1 MTLTTRRMVES
12 AILIAIGTV
21 LSILS
26 FQGPWALGGSITICS
41 MLPLVFIA
49 QRHGSKWGVFS
60 AFIYALLQMML
71 GFKNVGYGRNILEMV
86 LIALLDYI
94 LAFSVIGLAGV
105 FNKRFSQHRTALMVG
120 IAVTFFA
127 RFLFHFVSGWLIW
140 EALWP
145 NELAWSSPLWSLVYN
160 GSYMLPE
167 TLITLLVAWISY
179 IPLKRYWLGE
189 DLGMTGMTGIQ
200 SQR

>member
-1 MTLTTRRMVES
+1 MPLSTRRMVES

-71 GFKNVGYGRNILEMV
+71 GFKNVGYGRSILEMV

-94 LAFSVIGLAGV
+94 LAFSVIGLASA
-105 FNKRFSQHRTALMVG
+105 FNKRFSQRRTALMVG
-120 IAVTFFA
+120 IAVTFFV
-127 RFLFHFVSGWLIW
+127 RFLFHFASGWLIW

-145 NELAWSSPLWSLVYN
+145 NELAWSSPLWSLAYN

-189 DLGMTGMTGIQ
+189 DLGRTGIQ

>member
-21 LSILS
+21 LSVLS

-49 QRHGSKWGVFS
+49 WRHGTRWGLFS
-60 AFIYALLQMML
+60 AFVYALLQMFL
-71 GFKNVGYGRNILEMV
+71 GLKNVGYGRNPGEML
-86 LIALLDYI
+86 LIALLDYV
-94 LAFSVIGLAGV
+94 LAFTAIGLSAMFKGRV
-105 FNKRFSQHRTALMVG
+105 KDNRLAVVLG
-120 IAVTFFA
+120 IVVTFA
-127 RFLFHFVSGWLIW
+127 LRFLCHFLSGWLIW

-145 NELAWSSPLWSLVYN
+145 NEHGYAAPMWSLLYN

-167 TLITLLVAWISY
+167 TLITAVVAFASFG
-179 IPLKRYWLGE
+179 PLKRYWLGE
-189 DLGMTGMTGIQ
+189 DLAKN
-200 SQR
+200 

>member
-21 LSILS
+21 LSVLS

-49 QRHGSKWGVFS
+49 WRHGTRWGLFS
-60 AFIYALLQMML
+60 AFVYALLQMFL
-71 GFKNVGYGRNILEMV
+71 GLKNVGYGRNPGEML
-86 LIALLDYI
+86 LIALLDYV
-94 LAFSVIGLAGV
+94 LAFTAIGLSAMFKGRV
-105 FNKRFSQHRTALMVG
+105 KDNRLAVVLG
-120 IAVTFFA
+120 IVVTFA
-127 RFLFHFVSGWLIW
+127 LRFLCHFLSGWLIW

-145 NELAWSSPLWSLVYN
+145 NELGYAAPMWSLLYN

-167 TLITLLVAWISY
+167 TLITAVVAFASFG
-179 IPLKRYWLGE
+179 PLKRYWLGE
-189 DLGMTGMTGIQ
+189 DLVG
-200 SQR
+200 R

>member
-21 LSILS
+21 LSVLS

-49 QRHGSKWGVFS
+49 WRHGTRWGLFS
-60 AFIYALLQMML
+60 AFVYALLQMFL
-71 GFKNVGYGRNILEMV
+71 GLKNVGYGRNPGEML
-86 LIALLDYI
+86 LIALLDYV
-94 LAFSVIGLAGV
+94 LAFTAIGLAAMFKGRV
-105 FNKRFSQHRTALMVG
+105 KDNRLAVVLG
-120 IAVTFFA
+120 IVVTFA
-127 RFLFHFVSGWLIW
+127 LRFLCHFLSGWLIW

-145 NELAWSSPLWSLVYN
+145 NELGYAAPMWSLLYN

-167 TLITLLVAWISY
+167 TLITAVVAFASFG
-179 IPLKRYWLGE
+179 PLKRYWLGE
-189 DLGMTGMTGIQ
+189 DLAG
-200 SQR
+200 R

>member
-21 LSILS
+21 LSVLS

-49 QRHGSKWGVFS
+49 WRHGTRWGLFS
-60 AFIYALLQMML
+60 AFVYALLQMFL
-71 GFKNVGYGRNILEMV
+71 GLKNVGYGRNPGEML
-86 LIALLDYI
+86 LIALLDYV
-94 LAFSVIGLAGV
+94 LAFTAIGLAAMFKGRV
-105 FNKRFSQHRTALMVG
+105 KDNRLAVVLG
-120 IAVTFFA
+120 IVVTFA
-127 RFLFHFVSGWLIW
+127 LRFLCHFLSGWLIW

-145 NELAWSSPLWSLVYN
+145 NELGYAAPMWSLLYN

-167 TLITLLVAWISY
+167 TLITAVVAFASFG
-179 IPLKRYWLGE
+179 PLKRYWLGE
-189 DLGMTGMTGIQ
+189 DLVG
-200 SQR
+200 R

>member
-1 MTLTTRRMVES
+1 MPLSTRRMVES

-26 FQGPWALGGSITICS
+26 FQGPWALGGSITVCS

-49 QRHGSKWGVFS
+49 QRHGTRWGLFS
-60 AFIYALLQMML
+60 AFIFALLQMVM
-71 GFKNVGYGRNILEMV
+71 GFKNVGYGRSFFEMA

-94 LAFSVIGLAGV
+94 LAFSVIGLSAA
-105 FNKRFSQHRTALMVG
+105 FNSRFSNRRLAVMTG
-120 IAVTFFA
+120 ITVTFLA
-127 RFLFHFVSGWLIW
+127 RFMFHFISGWLIW

-145 NELAWSSPLWSLVYN
+145 NEMAWSSPLWSLAYN

-167 TLITLLVAWISY
+167 TLITLVVAWLSY
-179 IPLKRYWLGE
+179 VPLKTYWLGE
-189 DLGMTGMTGIQ
+189 DLGRAGK
-200 SQR
+200 

>member
-1 MTLTTRRMVES
+1 MPLTTRRMVES

-49 QRHGSKWGVFS
+49 QRHGTRWGVFS

-71 GFKNVGYGRNILEMV
+71 GFKNVGYGRNLFEMV

-94 LAFSVIGLAGV
+94 LAFSVIGLSAA
-105 FNKRFSQHRTALMVG
+105 FNKRFPQRRTALMVG

-179 IPLKRYWLGE
+179 TPMKRYWLGE
-189 DLGMTGMTGIQ
+189 DLGRAGI
-200 SQR
+200 

>member
-1 MTLTTRRMVES
+1 MPLTTRRMVES

-21 LSILS
+21 LSVLS

-49 QRHGSKWGVFS
+49 WRHGGKWGVFS

-94 LAFSVIGLAGV
+94 LAFSVIGLSGA
-105 FNKRFSQHRTALMVG
+105 FTKRFAKSRTALMAG
-120 IAVTFFA
+120 IAVTFSA
-127 RFLFHFVSGWLIW
+127 RFLFHFISGWLIW

-145 NELAWSSPLWSLVYN
+145 NELAWSSPLWSLAYN

-179 IPLKRYWLGE
+179 TPLKRYWLGE
-189 DLGMTGMTGIQ
+189 DLGKPGKLSGH
-200 SQR
+200 

>member
-21 LSILS
+21 LSVLS

-49 QRHGSKWGVFS
+49 WRHGTRWGLFS
-60 AFIYALLQMML
+60 AFVYALLQMFL
-71 GFKNVGYGRNILEMV
+71 GLKNVGYGRNPGEML
-86 LIALLDYI
+86 LIALLDYV
-94 LAFSVIGLAGV
+94 LAFTAIGLSAMFKGRV
-105 FNKRFSQHRTALMVG
+105 KDNRLAVVLG
-120 IAVTFFA
+120 IVVTFA
-127 RFLFHFVSGWLIW
+127 LRFLCHFLSGWLIW

-145 NELAWSSPLWSLVYN
+145 NELGYAAPMWSLLYN

-167 TLITLLVAWISY
+167 TLITAVVAFASFG
-179 IPLKRYWLGE
+179 PLKRYWLGE
-189 DLGMTGMTGIQ
+189 DLAG
-200 SQR
+200 R

>member
-179 IPLKRYWLGE
+179 TPMKRYWLGE
-189 DLGMTGMTGIQ
+189 DLGRAGI
-200 SQR
+200 